1 MYLNNV
7 FEHCELHV
15 QQIIQQ
21 QNHCINKLKKEKHF
35 FLQIWIKLTINIKN
49 NILNIIHFST
59 LHLKTFYFV
68 LSNLKKYKHCIQ
80 SKH

>member
-21 QNHCINKLKKEKHF
+21 QNHCINKLKKEKQF
-35 FLQIWIKLTINIKN
+35 FFTDLDKVNDQHQKQYFEHNTLFYFASK
-49 NILNIIHFST
+49 NILFCT
-59 LHLKTFYFV
+59 LK
-68 LSNLKKYKHCIQ
+68 S
-80 SKH
+80 